1 MAYFSD
7 PRRRLAERQGS
18 AVSSGPSLEVGLAVI
33 ERGGLVSRDEVADVV
48 HDVIKLFVPFEE
60 LAVASPQGVHQA
72 RHRLEAVELGVVEKD
87 DPAAISRFP
96 FTAPEHP
103 EEGSNHVVGGIDLQ
117 VARVDAPKHA
127 RVASRGEQ
135 LSHPGRKRPSRG
147 SNQPGPQ
154 ADRVFDLRLADR
166 ELGVDLGVVQERKLA
181 VGFGVIPDHVSAA
194 DDLSND
200 LAVLTLPGIAAPKA
214 LGLDEEH
221 RAEVELVQEVEKRRR
236 GAARGAVVEAKEDRA
251 TLGGA
256 VYRQAAW
263 ITFAGHVVRWGARLK
278 PMRDFERERWVDW
291 RRVFER
297 AGHVGRHL
305 DRLDHRRG
313 PRPRSAREGATSNQ
327 HQDEAAQ
334 PHPPWNHRHDEAIV
348 RKRDRRMRES
358 RSTCTCLQL
367 LPPILSTTP
376 GAPTSTPVI
385 EVETLSKRYGT
396 HLAVNE
402 VSFDVKQGEI
412 VGFLGPNGAGKT
424 TTLRMLTGYLAPTAG
439 KIRIDGID
447 AVRSSIRARTRL
459 GYMPEGVPLYREMRV
474 HEYLRHRAALK
485 HVSEVRAA
493 VDRVL
498 MLAGVTDVKNRI
510 VGQLSKGY
518 RQRVGLADAL
528 VADPPLLILDEP
540 TSGLDPNQ
548 VRQFRDL
555 VRGFGGSKTVFLSTH
570 ILSEV
575 QAVCDRVIIIREG
588 RKVADLT
595 LGQTTKLEDMF
606 AELTT
611 NSVAEPN
618 P

>member
-1 MAYFSD
+1 M
-7 PRRRLAERQGS
+7 
-18 AVSSGPSLEVGLAVI
+18 
-33 ERGGLVSRDEVADVV
+33 
-48 HDVIKLFVPFEE
+48 
-60 LAVASPQGVHQA
+60 
-72 RHRLEAVELGVVEKD
+72 
-87 DPAAISRFP
+87 
-96 FTAPEHP
+96 
-103 EEGSNHVVGGIDLQ
+103 
-117 VARVDAPKHA
+117 
-127 RVASRGEQ
+127 
-135 LSHPGRKRPSRG
+135 
-147 SNQPGPQ
+147 
-154 ADRVFDLRLADR
+154 
-166 ELGVDLGVVQERKLA
+166 
-181 VGFGVIPDHVSAA
+181 
-194 DDLSND
+194 
-200 LAVLTLPGIAAPKA
+200 
-214 LGLDEEH
+214 
-221 RAEVELVQEVEKRRR
+221 
-236 GAARGAVVEAKEDRA
+236 
-251 TLGGA
+251 
-256 VYRQAAW
+256 
-263 ITFAGHVVRWGARLK
+263 
-278 PMRDFERERWVDW
+278 
-291 RRVFER
+291 
-297 AGHVGRHL
+297 
-305 DRLDHRRG
+305 
-313 PRPRSAREGATSNQ
+313 
-327 HQDEAAQ
+327 
-334 PHPPWNHRHDEAIV
+334 
-348 RKRDRRMRES
+348 
-358 RSTCTCLQL
+358 
-367 LPPILSTTP
+367 
-376 GAPTSTPVI
+376 I